1 MSQSCSILTRLRLQ
15 LTVPLFVQ
23 LKKCKH
29 FLKMLTFI
37 RIRFILFPITF
48 LSPENLYFSFIFIV
62 FSLHIYQVEEGADF
76 FSGCS
81 QKGWLRLHNTTQ
93 KSDALAMSHHSK
105 MSSYIHYTLVNH
117 TINKNLKTWAN
128 VCIAKA
134 VSELR

>member
-1 MSQSCSILTRLRLQ
+1 
-15 LTVPLFVQ
+15 
-23 LKKCKH
+23 
-29 FLKMLTFI
+29 MLTFI

-81 QKGWLRLHNTTQ
+81 QKGWLQLHNTTQ